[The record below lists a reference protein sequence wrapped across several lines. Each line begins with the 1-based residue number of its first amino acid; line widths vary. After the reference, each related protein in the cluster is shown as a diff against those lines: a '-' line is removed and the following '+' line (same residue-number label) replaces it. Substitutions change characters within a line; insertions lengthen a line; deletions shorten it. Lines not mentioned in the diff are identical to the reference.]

1 MATKRRLN
9 QNLVVEAA
17 VALADEHGFDAVT
30 LAAVAEQLGIRIPS
44 LYNHVSGLAGLR
56 YQMSVWATQKAADM
70 LRRAAFGKAGGD
82 ALIEIAVAY
91 RGFAHTHPG
100 VYRTTLRAP
109 APDEPELTEAA
120 KELLDLLLTA
130 LEPYRLSETE
140 MLHTV
145 RGLRSVVHGFI
156 DLEILGGFAMALD
169 HDESFERLVQGYI
182 AGIEVTRVNLTTC

>member
-1 MATKRRLN
+1 MGTKRRVN
-9 QNLVVEAA
+9 QDLVTTTA
-17 VALADEHGFDAVT
+17 VALADEYGFDGVT
-30 LAAVAEQLGIRIPS
+30 LAAVAERLGIRIPS

-56 YQMSVWATQKAADM
+56 YHMSVWATKAVSDAI
-70 LRRAAFGKAGGD
+70 RRAAFGKAGGN
-82 ALIEIAVAY
+82 ALIEVAVAY
-91 RGFAHTHPG
+91 RRFAHEHPG

-109 APDEPELTEAA
+109 APDEPELAEAA
-120 KELLDLLLTA
+120 KDLLDLLLAA

-169 HDESFERLVQGYI
+169 RDESFERLVRGYI
-182 AGIEVTRVNLTTC
+182 AGIEVTSRQQA

>member
-9 QNLVVEAA
+9 QDLVVEAA
-17 VALADEHGFDAVT
+17 VALADEQGFDAVT
-30 LAAVAEQLGIRIPS
+30 LAAVAARLEIRIPS

-56 YQMSVWATQKAADM
+56 YQMSVWATKTVGDAI
-70 LRRAAFGKAGGD
+70 RRAAFGKAGGD
-82 ALIEIAVAY
+82 ALRGIAVAY
-91 RGFAHTHPG
+91 RQFAREHPG
-100 VYRTTLRAP
+100 VYRLTLRAP
-109 APDEPELTEAA
+109 APDELELAEAA
-120 KELLDLLLTA
+120 RDVLDLLLAA
-130 LEPYRLSETE
+130 LKPYQLSETE

-182 AGIEVTRVNLTTC
+182 AGIEVTHGEPT